1 MSGFSLL
8 DSRTCFVCGEDFEVS
23 TICDTIFAFVLG
35 DSKVLINF
43 VALLTLVL
51 SLNVNLLDDFSRRV
65 LLLLI
70 AFPFSSVDIF
80 ELLVL
85 NNLLGIPSPYQ

>member
-8 DSRTCFVCGEDFEVS
+8 DSRRCFVCGEDFAVS

-35 DSKVLINF
+35 DSKVFINI

-51 SLNVNLLDDFSRRV
+51 SLDANLFGDF
-65 LLLLI
+65 LKKGT
-70 AFPFSSVDIF
+70 FTF
-80 ELLVL
+80 
-85 NNLLGIPSPYQ
+85 N